1 MSAIV
6 DKNTIRL
13 TGSVQSSEF
22 PSGEEG
28 FTSTDVFYALAGFD
42 DKAAITVYVNS
53 PGGIATE
60 GAAIYA
66 LLKSH
71 PGRLDVVVEGIAASA
86 ASLIAMAGK
95 KVTMAAGSVMMIHD
109 PAAVTVGNSDDHS
122 KTIEALEALAAA
134 YARVYAAKSGK
145 SVAACREIM
154 KAETWFTPEEAA
166 SAGFADASSAKSGS
180 IVAAFD
186 YRQFR
191 NAPEKLVALAASQ
204 NWGSSNPPK
213 AQKTPKSKEKTMPQ
227 DDAANAVKARM
238 KAIMKSDQ
246 AEGREALAEYLAFE
260 TSMSAEEAVALMDVA
275 PRGSDGATTQSE
287 QEYQPPRLWTA
298 NAQGLNRGGM
308 APSASERA
316 GAGKRANLSANMK
329 RRYGIE

>member
-22 PSGEEG
+22 TSGEEG

-42 DKAAITVYVNS
+42 DKAAITVHINS

-122 KTIEALEALAAA
+122 KTIEALEALATA

-191 NAPEKLVALAASQ
+191 NAPEKLVALAASR
-204 NWGSSNPPK
+204 NWGSSNP
-213 AQKTPKSKEKTMPQ
+213 QKTSKPKEKTMPQ
-227 DDAANAVKARM
+227 DDVANAFKVRM
-238 KAIMKSDQ
+238 KAIMKSNE
-246 AEGREALAEYLAFE
+246 AKGREALAEYLAFE
-260 TSMSAEEAVALMDVA
+260 TSMSAEEAIALMNAA
-275 PRGSDGATTQSE
+275 PNPADTSQ
-287 QEYQPPRLWTA
+287 QEYHPPRRM
-298 NAQGLNRGGM
+298 NAAGLNRVPVNSM
-308 APSASERA
+308 PDLDNRA
-316 GAGKRANLSANMK
+316 DLSANMK

>member
-13 TGSVQSSEF
+13 TGSVQSGEF
-22 PSGEEG
+22 PSGEDG

-109 PAAVTVGNSDDHS
+109 PVGGTFGNSDDHS
-122 KTIEALEALAAA
+122 KTIEALEALATA
-134 YARVYAAKSGK
+134 YARVYAAKYGK

-166 SAGFADASSAKSGS
+166 SAGFADASNAKSGA

-213 AQKTPKSKEKTMPQ
+213 AQNTPKPKEKNMPQ
-227 DDAANAVKARM
+227 DDAANAFKARM
-238 KAIMKSDQ
+238 KAIMKSDE
-246 AEGREALAEYLAFE
+246 AKGREALAEYLAFE
-260 TSMSAEEAVALMDVA
+260 TSMSAEEAIALMNAA
-275 PRGSDGATTQSE
+275 PNPADTSQ
-287 QEYQPPRLWTA
+287 QEYHPPRRM
-298 NAQGLNRGGM
+298 NAQGLNHIPVNSKPEPVMR
-308 APSASERA
+308 AS
-316 GAGKRANLSANMK
+316 LSANMK
-329 RRYGIE
+329 RRHGIE